1 MSTTVE
7 LPTSS
12 VPSSTPSV
20 RDERAAQPISRF
32 NLSKDD
38 NRYALPHV
46 VIIGGGFGGLTAARS
61 LNGAPV
67 RVTLLDR
74 RNHHVFQPLLY
85 QVATAGLSPGDIA
98 SPIRWILRRQRNVRV
113 LLGEVKAIDV
123 ETRHVILDEGFI
135 PYDYLI
141 VATGATHAY
150 FGHDE
155 WRTLAPG
162 LKDLD
167 DALTIRR
174 RVLLAFEQAERVQ
187 SPRELRRLLT
197 FVVIGGGP
205 TGVELAG
212 ALAEI
217 ARQTLRNEYR
227 TFDPSA
233 ARVILLEGGPEILT
247 AFPEELRENAMNDLY
262 RLGVEVRTKA
272 LVTKIAPTMVE
283 VGKEKIEVGTV
294 LWAAGVGA
302 SPLGASLGTPR
313 DRAGRVIVEPDLSIP
328 GHREVFVIGDLAAY
342 THQDGKLL
350 PGVAPV
356 AMQEAKYV
364 AGAIESDLRKEPRD
378 GFHYRNLGNLAT
390 IGRAAAVADFGW
402 IRFSGSIAWVLWLF
416 VHIMMLIGFRNRIV
430 VFTQW
435 AWAYFT
441 RQRSVRLIT
450 GEGVADDSCPPPA

>member
-1 MSTTVE
+1 MSATVD
-7 LPTSS
+7 LPTSTS
-12 VPSSTPSV
+12 HQPSSASSP
-20 RDERAAQPISRF
+20 QPVSRF
-32 NLSKDD
+32 NLSPDD

-46 VIIGGGFGGLTAARS
+46 VIIGGGFGGLTAARA

-98 SPIRWILRRQRNVRV
+98 SPIRWILRRQRNARV
-113 LLGEVKAIDV
+113 LLGEAKAIDV
-123 ETRHVILDEGFI
+123 ETRHVILDEGVI

-174 RVLLAFEQAERVQ
+174 RVLLAFEQAERAQ

-283 VGKEKIEVGTV
+283 VGNEKIEVGTV

-364 AGAIESDLRKEPRD
+364 AGAIENDLRKEPRD
-378 GFHYRNLGNLAT
+378 SFHYRNLGNLAT

-402 IRFSGSIAWVLWLF
+402 IRFSGWIAWVLWLF

-450 GEGVADDSCPPPA
+450 GEGVADESCPPPA

>member
-7 LPTSS
+7 LPTSA
-12 VPSSTPSV
+12 PSSSSVSTPKQP
-20 RDERAAQPISRF
+20 AQPISRF
-32 NLSKDD
+32 NLSPGDT
-38 NRYALPHV
+38 RYALPHV

-98 SPIRWILRRQRNVRV
+98 SPIRWILRHRRNVRV
-113 LLGEVKAIDV
+113 LLGEAKAIDV
-123 ETRHVILDEGFI
+123 ETRHVILDEGVI

-155 WRTLAPG
+155 WQTIAPG

-174 RVLLAFEQAERVQ
+174 RVLLAFEQAERIQ
-187 SPRELRRLLT
+187 SAHELRRLLT

-233 ARVILLEGGPEILT
+233 ARVILLEGGPQILP
-247 AFPEELRENAMNDLY
+247 AFPQELRENAMDDLY
-262 RLGVEVRTKA
+262 QLGVEVRTKA
-272 LVTKIAPTMVE
+272 LVTKITPTMVE
-283 VGKEKIEVGTV
+283 VGNEKIEVGTV

-342 THQDGKLL
+342 THQDGKPL

-364 AGAIESDLRKEPRD
+364 AGAIESDLRKEPRES
-378 GFHYRNLGNLAT
+378 FHYRNLGNLAT

-402 IRFSGSIAWVLWLF
+402 IRFSGWIAWVLWLF
-416 VHIMMLIGFRNRIV
+416 VHIMMLIGFRNRLV
-430 VFTQW
+430 VLTQW

-441 RQRSVRLIT
+441 RQRAVRLIT
-450 GEGVADDSCPPPA
+450 GEREDGEASPPPA